1 MLCARLL
8 DQVRTQVPFVLT
20 GTSVVHT
27 FLTVCAVP
35 LISLYSFAPHLQRSV
50 SQGLSADAPLPTR
63 SFYTVLP
70 YFIIFYHLYEKAFS
84 VVTQL
89 CGSHIFR
96 KVNRSLP
103 DAKPPL
109 LLKQE
114 IFLCCVRAYF
124 MFQVCLSGN
133 LRAAV
138 PAENIPP
145 RAERPSRRGKHK
157 NQHYGKDDRH

>member
-1 MLCARLL
+1 MIDL
-8 DQVRTQVPFVLT
+8 
-20 GTSVVHT
+20 
-27 FLTVCAVP
+27 
-35 LISLYSFAPHLQRSV
+35 
-50 SQGLSADAPLPTR
+50 GLSRPVTSSGSLDRQAADAQLPTR
-63 SFYTVLP
+63 SSYIVLP
-70 YFIIFYHLYEKAFS
+70 CFIIFNHLYEKAFS
-84 VVTQL
+84 VVTRL

-96 KVNRSLP
+96 EVNRSLP

-109 LLKQE
+109 LLKQK

-138 PAENIPP
+138 LAENIPP
-145 RAERPSRRGKHK
+145 QAERPSRRGKHK

>member
-1 MLCARLL
+1 MRRFKHEKTKRLGLKLSRLRLARFGTKPSGHFIGKFGPASRRRSTAHPFLL
-8 DQVRTQVPFVLT
+8 YRLA
-20 GTSVVHT
+20 
-27 FLTVCAVP
+27 L
-35 LISLYSFAPHLQRSV
+35 
-50 SQGLSADAPLPTR
+50 
-63 SFYTVLP
+63 
-70 YFIIFYHLYEKAFS
+70 FYHLLPFIRES
-84 VVTQL
+84 VLCRHPALWKSYFPQSKPLVT
-89 CGSHIFR
+89 
-96 KVNRSLP
+96 
-103 DAKPPL
+103 DAKPPM

-114 IFLCCVRAYF
+114 IFLCCIRAYF